1 MKFDNEYI
9 IFSAATITLSTT
21 TVVDVDEH
29 VITCELGGI
38 VAAEADVVWSTASAA
53 TVTTD
58 AGKYTVETGA
68 GSYSSNA
75 QTSTLT
81 IAAAE
86 MATLG
91 GNAPQQTFTC
101 TVTVGKNNDQ
111 YVTATQTI
119 TILDPSKK
127 ILLQ

>member
-1 MKFDNEYI
+1 M
-9 IFSAATITLSTT
+9 
-21 TVVDVDEH
+21 VDVDEH

-38 VAAEADVVWSTASAA
+38 VAADADVVWSTASAA
-53 TVTTD
+53 TVTTE

-86 MATLG
+86 M
-91 GNAPQQTFTC
+91 F
-101 TVTVGKNNDQ
+101 
-111 YVTATQTI
+111 
-119 TILDPSKK
+119 
-127 ILLQ
+127 

>member
-1 MKFDNEYI
+1 M
-9 IFSAATITLSTT
+9 
-21 TVVDVDEH
+21 VDVDEH

-38 VAAEADVVWSTASAA
+38 VAADADVWKRVPAL
-53 TVTTD
+53 
-58 AGKYTVETGA
+58 TVEHRKCSDRLTICRGRKITVDFTGA

-111 YVTATQTI
+111 DVTATQTI
-119 TILDPSKK
+119 TILDPSTVLLKK
-127 ILLQ
+127 